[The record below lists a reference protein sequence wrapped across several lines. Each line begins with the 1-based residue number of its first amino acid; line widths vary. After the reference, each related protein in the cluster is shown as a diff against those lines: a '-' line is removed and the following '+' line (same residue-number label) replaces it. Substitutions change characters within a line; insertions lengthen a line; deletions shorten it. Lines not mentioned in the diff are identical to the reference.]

1 MGHHIKAVILDWAGT
16 SVDYGSMAPV
26 IVFIEVF
33 REKGIAI
40 TPVDARSFMGMA
52 KKEHTRKIL
61 QLDHVRRQWIK
72 IFGNG
77 PDESDVEAIFN
88 SLDPKLAEVACALS
102 EPIPG
107 AVNFVE
113 DMRSQGIKV
122 GTTTGYVSSM
132 MERIVP
138 EAHKRG
144 FVPDCII
151 NSSDVPGG
159 RPLPYMCFLNA
170 IKMDVYPL
178 SQMIKIGD
186 TVADIQ
192 EGLNAGMWTIGL
204 TQSGNEIGLSHEEI
218 QTLDMNELQHLISRA
233 ESKLRLAGAH
243 YVANGI
249 WDCLPIIDAI
259 EERISNGE
267 RP

>member
-1 MGHHIKAVILDWAGT
+1 
-16 SVDYGSMAPV
+16 
-26 IVFIEVF
+26 
-33 REKGIAI
+33 
-40 TPVDARSFMGMA
+40 
-52 KKEHTRKIL
+52 
-61 QLDHVRRQWIK
+61 
-72 IFGNG
+72 
-77 PDESDVEAIFN
+77 
-88 SLDPKLAEVACALS
+88 
-102 EPIPG
+102 
-107 AVNFVE
+107 
-113 DMRSQGIKV
+113 
-122 GTTTGYVSSM
+122 
-132 MERIVP
+132 
-138 EAHKRG
+138 
-144 FVPDCII
+144 
-151 NSSDVPGG
+151 
-159 RPLPYMCFLNA
+159 
-170 IKMDVYPL
+170 MDVYPL